1 MQHASHVVSR
11 AQHLSNQRALQL
23 TRQILDEVIKPE
35 RAGEVG
41 IRLWD
46 GSLWPDE
53 TPRATTLHLK
63 HAGALR
69 AIFLRFLEIQSCE
82 AYLFDDFDIEGRIE
96 NLAPFMEGLRDSSDK
111 QTSPLR
117 VLAMMLRLP
126 PTRESRGDYRTQL
139 RRANRQRTARD
150 LSGERHSE
158 ERDSAAIQRHYDV
171 SNEFYALW
179 LDPKMVYSG
188 GYFKSETDSLED
200 AQTQKLDLVCRKL
213 RLQRGQKLLDIGC
226 GWGALIVHAAKH
238 YGVYATGVTLSPS
251 QAAWA
256 RDVVE
261 RECLQNQVRV
271 LVQDYRATEG
281 TFDAVSSIEM
291 VEHVGAKNLR
301 EYFATA
307 HRVLKDGGV
316 FCVQASTNRKIEW
329 KRVPTFM
336 DRYVFPD
343 GQLIPPWDLMR
354 EADAV
359 GFETRDVEDLRE
371 HFALTLRHW
380 LRRLE
385 DNREAALQHV
395 DDVTYRVWRLYM
407 AASAFAFDTRNVG
420 MHQLLFSKPDARGRS
435 HQPLTR
441 DDWFA

>member
-1 MQHASHVVSR
+1 MQQRTENIISG

-23 TRQILDEVIKPE
+23 TRQILDEVVKRE

-46 GSLWPDE
+46 NSLWPDE

-82 AYLFDDFDIEGRIE
+82 AYLFDDFDIVGRIE
-96 NLAPFMEGLRDSSDK
+96 NLAPFMESLRDSEN
-111 QTSPLR
+111 TASPLR
-117 VLAMMLRLP
+117 ALSMMLRLP
-126 PTRESRGDYRTQL
+126 PTRESRGSFRTQL

-150 LSGERHSE
+150 LEGERHTQ

-188 GYFKSETDSLED
+188 AYFKTETDSLED
-200 AQTQKLDLVCRKL
+200 AQTQKLDFVCRKL
-213 RLQRGQKLLDIGC
+213 RLKEGQKLLDIGC
-226 GWGALIVHAAKH
+226 GWGALIVHAAKY
-238 YGVYATGVTLSPS
+238 YGVHATGVTLSPS

-256 RDVVE
+256 RDVIE
-261 RECLQNQVRV
+261 REGLSSQVRV

-301 EYFATA
+301 EYFGVA
-307 HRVLKDGGV
+307 HRLLEVGGA
-316 FCVQASTNRKIEW
+316 FCIQASTNRKIEL

-354 EADAV
+354 EADAM

-380 LRRLE
+380 LRNLE
-385 DNREAALQHV
+385 DNRDEALTHV

-407 AASAFAFDTRNVG
+407 AASAFAFDSRNVG
-420 MHQLLFSKPDARGRS
+420 LHQLLYVKTDARGRS
-435 HQPLTR
+435 GLPLTR
-441 DDWFA
+441 DDWFD